1 MFKRKNIIKKLA
13 CVFAMGTLISTSVIQ
28 STYAAESYENNMF
41 TLTIM
46 HTNNIH
52 GNVDNLSKYS
62 TIINEV
68 RSSAKNVLVL
78 DGGDLFLRGE
88 FQEQQGLVETEIL
101 NSIGYDA
108 WVPGNNDFR
117 VPPSGGTI
125 DDGNKQLKAITD
137 KVEFDAVCANV
148 TIKDTKQY
156 IEDIPPY
163 IIKDVNGVKV
173 GIIGVTS
180 LKPQTRK
187 WTEVSDKIFEDGDL
201 AVSRI
206 VEELKGKTDVNI
218 VLSHT
223 GLVTDLKIAN
233 IEGVDA
239 VLGADDHYYISE
251 PMYYTDGEGNKSTPI
266 TQNGGENNHHLGRLD
281 LVFEKND
288 SEYELVDFHGYLYD
302 LNLTKSDS
310 KIQNIIDQYRSKK
323 TTKSVA

>member
-1 MFKRKNIIKKLA
+1 MFKRKSIIKKLA
-13 CVFAMGTLISTSVIQ
+13 CVFAMGILISTSVIQ
-28 STYAAESYENNMF
+28 TTYAAESDENNMF
-41 TLTIM
+41 TLTLM
-46 HTNNIH
+46 HTNDIH
-52 GNVDNLSKYS
+52 GNVDNLPKYS

-68 RSSAKNVLVL
+68 RSSAKNVLVV

-137 KVEFDAVCANV
+137 KAEFDAVCANV
-148 TIKDTKQY
+148 TMKDTKQY
-156 IEDIPPY
+156 VKDIPPY
-163 IIKDVNGVKV
+163 VIKDVNGVKV

-180 LKPQTRK
+180 LKPQTRQ

-223 GLVTDLKIAN
+223 GLATDLKTAS

-251 PMYYTDGEGNKSTPI
+251 PMYHTDGKGNKSTPI
-266 TQNGGENNHHLGRLD
+266 TQNGGEENQHLGRLD
-281 LVFEKND
+281 LVFEKSAD
-288 SEYELVDFHGYLYD
+288 GYELVDFNGHLYD
-302 LNLTKSDS
+302 LNLTKADS
-310 KIQNIIDQYRSKK
+310 KIQSIIDKYRYQN
-323 TTKSVA
+323 TTKSAA